1 MCGLRL
7 LLWMFFLVES
17 EVGILCSRQQGER
30 WGIEARELGRGD
42 S

>member
-17 EVGILCSRQQGER
+17 EVGILCSKQQGEP
-30 WGIEARELGRGD
+30 WDIETRELGCGD